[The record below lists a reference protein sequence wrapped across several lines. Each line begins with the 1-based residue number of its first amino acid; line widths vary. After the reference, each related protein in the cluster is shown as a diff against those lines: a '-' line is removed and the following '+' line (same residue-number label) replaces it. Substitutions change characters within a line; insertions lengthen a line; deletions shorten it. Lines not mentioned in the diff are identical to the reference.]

1 MLRPLVTYDKVETT
15 ALAQRI
21 GTYETSILPFDDC
34 CSLFVPAHPAT
45 RARVEDAAK
54 AEAKLDVAA
63 EVAAAV
69 AGERADRD
77 HLIRSPMIVDS
88 PMPASSQHPTAPAS
102 ADREP
107 ATLAEKH
114 ARLRAVIAGYGS
126 ALVCFSGGVDST
138 LLLRVAHDVL
148 GDRCTALTT
157 VSVTMA
163 ASERQAA
170 RDLAALIG
178 ARLELVDSHEL
189 ERPGF
194 AENPV
199 NRCYHCKAELLEIA
213 RPRADALGLAR
224 GPARHQ
230 PRRSRRPPSWPRAAD
245 ERGARH
251 PLVDAGFTK
260 PDVRALSRELGL
272 PTWDK
277 PQLAC
282 LSSRFP
288 YGTEITPERL
298 QRVDAFEDGLRALG
312 FRQLRVRYH
321 GEVARLEIDVADMP
335 RVLEPGVRESIV
347 ALGRAQGFTF
357 VALDLAGFSSGSL
370 NKLIAL
376 RPR

>member
-1 MLRPLVTYDKVETT
+1 M
-15 ALAQRI
+15 LAQLMP
-21 GTYETSILPFDDC
+21 SVLP
-34 CSLFVPAHPAT
+34 HPA
-45 RARVEDAAK
+45 AAPTGSPIGG
-54 AEAKLDVAA
+54 AA
-63 EVAAAV
+63 
-69 AGERADRD
+69 
-77 HLIRSPMIVDS
+77 
-88 PMPASSQHPTAPAS
+88 
-102 ADREP
+102 
-107 ATLAEKH
+107 LAEKH
-114 ARLRAVIAGYGS
+114 ARLRAILGGYGS

-148 GDRCTALTT
+148 ADRCVGLTT

-163 ASERQAA
+163 ASERRAA
-170 RDLAALIG
+170 IELAALIG
-178 ARLELVDSHEL
+178 ATLEVVESKEL

-194 AENPV
+194 AENPT

-213 RPRADALGLAR
+213 GPRAAELGLAEVLL
-224 GPARHQ
+224 GTNLDDLGDH
-230 PRRSRRPPSWPRAAD
+230 RPGLAAAD

-251 PLVDAGFTK
+251 PLVDAGFSK
-260 PDVRALSRELGL
+260 AEVRALSRQLGL

-298 QRVDAFEDGLRALG
+298 RRVDTFEDGLRALG

-321 GEVARLEIDVADMP
+321 GEVARLEIDLAELSHA
-335 RVLEPGVRESIV
+335 LEDGIRQAIV

-370 NKLIAL
+370 NQLIAL

>member
-1 MLRPLVTYDKVETT
+1 MP
-15 ALAQRI
+15 Q
-21 GTYETSILPFDDC
+21 
-34 CSLFVPAHPAT
+34 
-45 RARVEDAAK
+45 
-54 AEAKLDVAA
+54 
-63 EVAAAV
+63 AAARQTP
-69 AGERADRD
+69 A
-77 HLIRSPMIVDS
+77 
-88 PMPASSQHPTAPAS
+88 MP
-102 ADREP
+102 
-107 ATLAEKH
+107 LAEKH
-114 ARLRAVIAGYGS
+114 ARLRELLAGYGS

-148 GDRCTALTT
+148 GERCTALTT

-163 ASERQAA
+163 GSERQAA

-178 ARLELVDSHEL
+178 VRLEMVDSHEL

-194 AENPV
+194 AANPT

-213 RPRADALGLAR
+213 RPRAAALGLAEVLL
-224 GPARHQ
+224 GTNLDDLGDH
-230 PRRSRRPPSWPRAAD
+230 RPGLAAAD

-251 PLVDAGFTK
+251 PLVEAGFSK
-260 PDVRALSRELGL
+260 PEVRALSRALGL

-298 QRVDAFEDGLRALG
+298 HRVDAFEDGLRALG

-321 GEVARLEIDVADMP
+321 GEVARLEIDLADMP
-335 RVLEPGVRESIV
+335 RALEPGVREAIV
-347 ALGRAQGFTF
+347 SLGRAQGFPF

-370 NKLIAL
+370 NQLIAL
-376 RPR
+376 RAPRSAS

>member
-1 MLRPLVTYDKVETT
+1 ML
-15 ALAQRI
+15 
-21 GTYETSILPFDDC
+21 
-34 CSLFVPAHPAT
+34 
-45 RARVEDAAK
+45 
-54 AEAKLDVAA
+54 
-63 EVAAAV
+63 
-69 AGERADRD
+69 GE
-77 HLIRSPMIVDS
+77 
-88 PMPASSQHPTAPAS
+88 
-102 ADREP
+102 
-107 ATLAEKH
+107 
-114 ARLRAVIAGYGS
+114 
-126 ALVCFSGGVDST
+126 
-138 LLLRVAHDVL
+138 
-148 GDRCTALTT
+148 RCTALTT

-163 ASERQAA
+163 GSEQQAA

-178 ARLELVDSHEL
+178 ARIELVDSHEL

-194 AENPV
+194 AENPID
-199 NRCYHCKAELLEIA
+199 RCYHCKAELLEIA
-213 RPRADALGLAR
+213 RPRADALGLAEVLL
-224 GPARHQ
+224 GTNLDDLGDH
-230 PRRSRRPPSWPRAAD
+230 RPGLAAAD
-245 ERGARH
+245 ERGARQ
-251 PLVDAGFTK
+251 PLCDAGLTK

-321 GEVARLEIDVADMP
+321 GEVARLEIDLTKP
-335 RVLEPGVRESIV
+335 RALEPGVREAIV
-347 ALGRAQGFTF
+347 DLGRAQGFTF